1 MRPFRNISTD
11 RGDSKVSS
19 IIFPAYYLERVSMTP
34 EGKGWPR
41 WSHWLPRVQE
51 MEMGVPEAE
60 ASWVCQAQCRESCTE
75 RSYGELQSIVHLQ
88 LNTKQNMPA
97 RKLLKTKGRTIL
109 REQRNLSG
117 VHTDMGIVC
126 VSTSR
131 SGKNFIG
138 KEISG
143 RILSKVSP
151 GQWALNEKQFWSC
164 ITKFKSR
171 FWNIKLLSSNVT
183 AS

>member
-1 MRPFRNISTD
+1 
-11 RGDSKVSS
+11 
-19 IIFPAYYLERVSMTP
+19 
-34 EGKGWPR
+34 
-41 WSHWLPRVQE
+41 
-51 MEMGVPEAE
+51 
-60 ASWVCQAQCRESCTE
+60 
-75 RSYGELQSIVHLQ
+75 
-88 LNTKQNMPA
+88 MPA

-171 FWNIKLLSSNVT
+171 F
-183 AS
+183 